1 MKIMMVFLA
10 AVFLHGTAVAQE
22 LVIYPA
28 KGQSNEQTEKDKYA
42 CYSWAKGQTGFD
54 PMVAPQATIPP
65 PAQQQKSVVGGAVV
79 GGVGGAALGAGIG
92 AIAGGSRGAGK
103 GAGIGALAGGTLGG
117 VRSHSQNQQA
127 EQAQRQSEQN
137 QAAQY
142 QQGRNNYN
150 RAFGA
155 CLEGRGYTVR

>member
-1 MKIMMVFLA
+1 MLKLMTLIVVTSLY
-10 AVFLHGTAVAQE
+10 GTAVAQE

-54 PMVAPQATIPP
+54 PMVAPQAITPE
-65 PAQQQKSVVGGAVV
+65 PAQQTKSVAGGAVRGGVGGAVV
-79 GGVGGAALGAGIG
+79 GTGIG
-92 AIAGGSRGAGK
+92 AIAGGSKGAGRGAGV
-103 GAGIGALAGGTLGG
+103 GALAGGTIGG

-127 EQAQRQSEQN
+127 EQAQRQRGEEQL
-137 QAAQY
+137 AQD
-142 QQGRNNYN
+142 QQRRNNYN

>member
-65 PAQQQKSVVGGAVV
+65 PGAT
-79 GGVGGAALGAGIG
+79 AEKR
-92 AIAGGSRGAGK
+92 SR
-103 GAGIGALAGGTLGG
+103 
-117 VRSHSQNQQA
+117 RC
-127 EQAQRQSEQN
+127 R
-137 QAAQY
+137 
-142 QQGRNNYN
+142 
-150 RAFGA
+150 
-155 CLEGRGYTVR
+155 